1 MNKVLNTKNI
11 SISIDYDKFGCISFG
26 CGKYCT
32 YIEVYTQSDNAYI
45 CSITWKYKGK
55 YLNGVEIMTPFKNI
69 LDFKECLNNEV
80 DDDIFINHMDA
91 LKEATAVMIETLKV
105 YK

>member
-11 SISIDYDKFGCISFG
+11 TISIDYDKFGCISFG

-45 CSITWKYKGK
+45 CSITWKYKGE
-55 YLNGVEIMTPFKNI
+55 YLNGVVIMTPFKDI
-69 LDFKECLNNEV
+69 LGFKECLNNEV
-80 DDDIFINHMDA
+80 DSNMLISHMDA